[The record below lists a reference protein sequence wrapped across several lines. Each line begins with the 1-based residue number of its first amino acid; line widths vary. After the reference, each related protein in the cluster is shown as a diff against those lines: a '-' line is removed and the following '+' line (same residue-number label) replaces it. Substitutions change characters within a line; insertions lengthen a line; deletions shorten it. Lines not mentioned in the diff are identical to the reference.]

1 MECDDAPACIGR
13 KQLLDL
19 RVQRSQSFAVSLR
32 VRRNLIRLRGHH
44 RRSALH
50 NGLHNLDG
58 ILRVQPGMGVVGFPI
73 LIVMV
78 VMGLLMLILGNQINA
93 SRAIYHRQIG
103 ELHLHIPQIVFH
115 PRAADN
121 QHIRLGKL
129 HHIAG

>member
-1 MECDDAPACIGR
+1 
-13 KQLLDL
+13 
-19 RVQRSQSFAVSLR
+19 
-32 VRRNLIRLRGHH
+32 
-44 RRSALH
+44 
-50 NGLHNLDG
+50 
-58 ILRVQPGMGVVGFPI
+58 MGVVGFPI

-93 SRAIYHRQIG
+93 SRAIYYRQIG
-103 ELHLHIPQIVFH
+103 ELRLHIPQIVFH